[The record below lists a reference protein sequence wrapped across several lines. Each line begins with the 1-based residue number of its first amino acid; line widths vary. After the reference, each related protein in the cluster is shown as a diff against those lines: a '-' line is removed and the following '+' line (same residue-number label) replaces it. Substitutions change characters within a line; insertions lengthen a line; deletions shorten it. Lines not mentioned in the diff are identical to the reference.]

1 MQSQTRRGRWCG
13 RKTNPS
19 LHPRSSRMTNRCTLA
34 AALTAAVLALPGT
47 ALARGGSGG
56 GGGATTTPPPPT
68 TEPAVLCDY
77 ASDGLLADGSSIFSN
92 QVADAGC
99 VTVRQFNGTL
109 TLYKATAVAPWS
121 YVVTSNGGGTNSR
134 VALTYTNSVT
144 NQKIDVRI
152 EFGKTKIG

>member
-1 MQSQTRRGRWCG
+1 MI
-13 RKTNPS
+13 
-19 LHPRSSRMTNRCTLA
+19 NRLTLA
-34 AALTAAVLALPGT
+34 AALGAAVLALPGT
-47 ALARGGSGG
+47 ALARGGSGSG
-56 GGGATTTPPPPT
+56 GGGGTSTTPPPT
-68 TEPAVLCDY
+68 TDPVVLCDY
-77 ASDGLLADGSSIFSN
+77 SLDGVQPDGSNLFSN

>member
-1 MQSQTRRGRWCG
+1 MI
-13 RKTNPS
+13 
-19 LHPRSSRMTNRCTLA
+19 NRLTLA
-34 AALTAAVLALPGT
+34 AALGAAVLALPGT
-47 ALARGGSGG
+47 ALAKGGSGG
-56 GGGATTTPPPPT
+56 GGTSTTPPPT
-68 TEPAVLCDY
+68 TDPVVLCDY

-109 TLYKATAVAPWS
+109 SLYKATAVAPWS

-144 NQKIDVRI
+144 QQKLDVRI
-152 EFGKTKIG
+152 EFGTTRIG